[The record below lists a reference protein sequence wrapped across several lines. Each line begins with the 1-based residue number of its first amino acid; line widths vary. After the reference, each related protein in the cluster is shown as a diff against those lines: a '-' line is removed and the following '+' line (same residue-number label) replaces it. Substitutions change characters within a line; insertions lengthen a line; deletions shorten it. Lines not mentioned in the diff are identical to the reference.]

1 MHSSPQSGR
10 DFLSLLLCFIPLFAP
25 VLAQDSVRYRFPPVT
40 VERPAFQIPGITPQY
55 TISTVAIAQL
65 APTRLHTL
73 LSFAPGVF
81 IRDYGGFG
89 GLKTI
94 SLRGSGA
101 AQTSIYLEGFP
112 LNALQNGIIDLGTLP
127 ASIFQRVAFYK
138 SAVLP
143 EDIGANIGGSVH
155 LFLPSTQPLSAIVE
169 VGSFGYRQMTLAGN
183 LNAQTFLVSNFLQS
197 RGNYPFFF
205 TNFGKRTLIR
215 RQNSDIQSWNLL
227 FSHRHTTSHF
237 FLKNLNFFS
246 YTHRGVPGA
255 VVQGAIENRRARLRQ
270 WDFWTALAAGIS
282 TRLAMVETQALFR
295 ALQTGFSDPAMT
307 VFGKTG
313 FRSRYLETQTLLQT
327 RFWWRFYPGW
337 RLIGNLALSSAQL
350 YGPMLQPEAGS
361 RVSQQQIS
369 ATGGISFEASD
380 WNILG
385 AVKLL
390 TLPPAIVWL
399 PSLSFQWQHRF
410 FQWSLQVSRNHRFP
424 TFNER
429 YYLNYGNANL
439 RPEQSWNLD
448 FSTRLALSEC
458 SVSFSTFMSWIRNLI
473 LSVPKSPVEWQAQN
487 IGKVLRYGVEL
498 SVKGSFGRSFHQLN
512 FTFQRSRNQTPGSPH
527 YGKQLSYTPQWL
539 FRYLLSITIDPFQVG
554 SILEGTGTRYA
565 LPSNLR
571 QSRLPP
577 YWIWNLYLRYWI
589 PSLGTEVRFECQNCT
604 NTRYA
609 VIWHYPMPGRWFRL
623 LLRQQW

>member
-1 MHSSPQSGR
+1 MLSSPQSGR
-10 DFLSLLLCFIPLFAP
+10 DFSSLLLCFILLFAP

-40 VERPAFQIPGITPQY
+40 VERSAFQIPGITPQY
-55 TISTVAIAQL
+55 TISTVAITQL

-215 RQNSDIQSWNLL
+215 RQNGEIQSWNLL

-295 ALQTGFSDPAMT
+295 ALQTGFSDPEMT
-307 VFGKTG
+307 IFGKTG

-327 RFWWRFYPGW
+327 RFWWRFHPGW

-350 YGPMLQPEAGS
+350 YGPMLQPEVGR

-369 ATGGISFEASD
+369 VTGGISFEASN

-410 FQWSLQVSRNHRFP
+410 FQWSLQISRNHRFP

-448 FSTRLALSEC
+448 FSTRLTLSKY
-458 SVSFSTFMSWIRNLI
+458 SVSFSTFMSWIHNLI

-487 IGKVLRYGVEL
+487 IGKVLRYGTELTVEGTL
-498 SVKGSFGRSFHQLN
+498 GHSVHQFN

-604 NTRYA
+604 NTQYA

-623 LLRQQW
+623 LFRQQW